1 MATSLRSGQDP
12 IFIIFLVFNNRQE
25 AKHDLLTLLC
35 QLPNQYSIN
44 LFITSDDAKIS
55 VAFIILD
62 LLSVPDPQLS
72 TNPHTT
78 FVANTGVKEAM
89 EYTHCLIIRNMEIVV
104 FYFFKDPSKQK
115 YKIYILPAFL
125 QFIVKYIFTDLYT
138 SFLKFTKYLP
148 MRIFTLG
155 C

>member
-1 MATSLRSGQDP
+1 
-12 IFIIFLVFNNRQE
+12 
-25 AKHDLLTLLC
+25 
-35 QLPNQYSIN
+35 
-44 LFITSDDAKIS
+44 
-55 VAFIILD
+55 
-62 LLSVPDPQLS
+62 
-72 TNPHTT
+72 
-78 FVANTGVKEAM
+78 
-89 EYTHCLIIRNMEIVV
+89 MEIVV
-104 FYFFKDPSKQK
+104 VYFFKDPSKQK